1 MRTTKK
7 TDTRDRDH
15 TTTLVHVRVFAIYK
29 ESWLSRLYSIE
40 DMLHRTSTVT
50 SLFNESSKFGSVILG
65 TSNILTWHDPLW
77 TARNFQSFSGSAKGI
92 IPWFS
97 LGFIHSRFSRACQE
111 SNTFLLFSNLLG
123 LDPTPREALFAKLDE
138 PSEIRGT
145 IGDQCNPATSLW

>member
-65 TSNILTWHDPLW
+65 TSNILTWHDPL
-77 TARNFQSFSGSAKGI
+77 
-92 IPWFS
+92 
-97 LGFIHSRFSRACQE
+97 
-111 SNTFLLFSNLLG
+111 
-123 LDPTPREALFAKLDE
+123 
-138 PSEIRGT
+138 
-145 IGDQCNPATSLW
+145 